1 MCGVVPHNT
10 SVWPACHICICTGPL
25 GLASSGVHKYV
36 ALNAIDPAPALGIQD
51 QCQPPCALGMV
62 LVFLSHLLILRSFYF
77 SQNDFVSIFAVGQF
91 AIFFLVSP
99 APQTT
104 HKWDKAGRRVSRT
117 SLVTLLEVHISG
129 LALSQTKRLRVE
141 KIHPLRKQKSKK
153 RDQETN
159 EEDASP
165 SRQST
170 PDLTPSTDSTIH
182 STTGSGTELRAIPM
196 STKPIHPMF
205 WEKVTRPDT
214 DEDITELL
222 SVPHIP
228 IIIPDSLGT
237 GNNIPVPPHLS
248 DPSTPLTEILNTGDP
263 EACDPEDTQ
272 APEGIVKLFLE
283 EMLAAVKDQTER
295 HGQPECDN
303 KHKTFW
309 ILQPDLWFTLEEYK
323 YTPTLL
329 SPEPLYCPQV
339 FV

>member
-1 MCGVVPHNT
+1 MCRVVPHNT

-36 ALNAIDPAPALGIQD
+36 ALNAIYPAPALGIQD

-91 AIFFLVSP
+91 VVFFLVSP

-104 HKWDKAGRRVSRT
+104 HKWDEAGRRVSRT
-117 SLVTLLEVHISG
+117 SLVTLLEVHVSG

-153 RDQETN
+153 R
-159 EEDASP
+159 
-165 SRQST
+165 
-170 PDLTPSTDSTIH
+170 
-182 STTGSGTELRAIPM
+182 G
-196 STKPIHPMF
+196 
-205 WEKVTRPDT
+205 EKVTRPDT
-214 DEDITELL
+214 DEDITELP

-263 EACDPEDTQ
+263 EACDPEDTP

-295 HGQPECDN
+295 HA
-303 KHKTFW
+303 
-309 ILQPDLWFTLEEYK
+309 
-323 YTPTLL
+323 
-329 SPEPLYCPQV
+329 
-339 FV
+339 